1 MEDCELQPGGRHDSI
16 EEISPCWSAL
26 WMCYFRGKYQNTAA
40 MVDHVHQSTKL
51 PSNVL
56 ATCRSVTGIV
66 GQTNPWV
73 VLVYAILWLTRCL
86 QARDGVWDYW
96 SRILSSWIL
105 SKLPNGY
112 FSWFMKLNLS
122 WSINI
127 SVLLLLNIFEVRFN
141 FTLCLSQIS
150 CMMKA

>member
-1 MEDCELQPGGRHDSI
+1 
-16 EEISPCWSAL
+16 
-26 WMCYFRGKYQNTAA
+26 
-40 MVDHVHQSTKL
+40 
-51 PSNVL
+51 
-56 ATCRSVTGIV
+56 
-66 GQTNPWV
+66 
-73 VLVYAILWLTRCL
+73 
-86 QARDGVWDYW
+86 VWDYW